1 MNARPLIEGARPVTS
16 TLPHLIV
23 VDVETSG
30 LSPIKHDVL
39 EVAAI
44 DLTTGDELHFV
55 PSPIFP
61 EWLKDAD
68 PGAMRVNRYF
78 ERGVYAHQ
86 VDVKTTRKRWEA
98 LGTMLD
104 GNILAGVNPAF
115 DARFVDAAM
124 EFHEVV
130 RRRRYQ
136 LRDLATY
143 AAGVLGIDP
152 AEPTSSSEI
161 FTALEVENQ
170 DAHSALGDARAT
182 AQAFNVLRSISLE
195 RK

>member
-1 MNARPLIEGARPVTS
+1 MTS

-30 LSPIKHDVL
+30 LAPNVHDVL

-44 DLTTGDELHFV
+44 DLTTGEELYFV
-55 PSPIFP
+55 PTPIRAT
-61 EWLKDAD
+61 WLQDAH
-68 PGAMRVNRYF
+68 PGAMKVNRYF

-86 VDVKTTRKRWEA
+86 VDLETTRKRWED

-115 DARFVDAAM
+115 DARFIDAAM
-124 EFHEVV
+124 EYHKVES
-130 RRRRYQ
+130 RRRYQ

-143 AAGVLGIDP
+143 AAGVLDIDP

-182 AQAFNVLRSISLE
+182 AQAFNVLRAISLE

>member
-1 MNARPLIEGARPVTS
+1 MTS
-16 TLPHLIV
+16 TVPHLIV

-30 LSPIKHDVL
+30 LDPQHDVL

-44 DLTTGDELHFV
+44 DLTTRQELYFV
-55 PSPIFP
+55 PKPINVG
-61 EWLKDAD
+61 WLQDAH
-68 PGAMRVNRYF
+68 PGALKVNRYF
-78 ERGVYAHQ
+78 ERGVYAHEL
-86 VDVKTTRKRWEA
+86 DFESTRKRWKA
-98 LGTMLD
+98 LGEMLD
-104 GNILAGVNPAF
+104 GNILAGANPEF

-124 EFHEVV
+124 KFHDVEC
-130 RRRRYQ
+130 RRRYQ

-143 AAGVLGIDP
+143 AAGVLGTDP

-182 AQAFNVLRSISLE
+182 AQAFNDLRAISLE

>member
-1 MNARPLIEGARPVTS
+1 VTS

-44 DLTTGDELHFV
+44 DLTTGEELHFV

-61 EWLKDAD
+61 EWLKAAD
-68 PGAMRVNRYF
+68 PGAMKVNRYF
-78 ERGVYAHQ
+78 ERGVYADQ
-86 VDVKTTRKRWEA
+86 VDLETTRKRWGT

-124 EFHEVV
+124 KYHEVEC
-130 RRRRYQ
+130 RRRYQ

-143 AAGVLGIDP
+143 AAGVLGHDP

-161 FTALEVENQ
+161 FTALEVANEE
-170 DAHSALGDARAT
+170 AHSALGDARAT
-182 AQAFNVLRSISLE
+182 AQAFNILRSISLK
-195 RK
+195 RT